1 MCSGRV
7 GIPADLEGGSVRR
20 SFSPAQ
26 KLRLLARCET
36 PVESGS
42 ENAFLRGTMARQG
55 DEGL

>member
-42 ENAFLRGTMARQG
+42 ENAFLRGDDGPAG
-55 DEGL
+55 